1 MAYIVSHQ
9 AQSVDFVEYI
19 KQNSGLQKA
28 ERVITIK
35 GGADVI
41 DKKTLETPK
50 GFVTEVSKEEL
61 EFLKTQYLFNFFIDN
76 GSLEIVDNEKEA
88 NKKAKTKAKVKDKGA
103 QLTAQDFKD
112 AGKEPP
118 IVGADSEP
126 DKGFENE

>member
-28 ERVITIK
+28 ERVITIN

-41 DKKTLETPK
+41 NKKTLETPR
-50 GFVTEVSKEEL
+50 GVVTEVSDKDL
-61 EFLKTQYLFNFFIDN
+61 AFLKTQYLFNLFVEN
-76 GSLEIVDNEKEA
+76 GSLEIVEDEKKA
-88 NKKAKTKAKVKDKGA
+88 QKKAKEKAKVKDKGA

-118 IVGADSEP
+118 VVGADSEP
-126 DKGFENE
+126 DKGFEN